1 MPDSIH
7 SVTRQSLI
15 ADFLRTQA
23 GWRLTYAGSD
33 PLPAARCAAAL
44 LDAAAFAATLPDDDA
59 DLTALGRRGCF
70 RGAVFDPGPKGIT
83 IARWWQYGDVRPG
96 SGRPRLPGTPVPADP
111 RELITALTAAVSPG
125 AGQAVA

>member
-1 MPDSIH
+1 M
-7 SVTRQSLI
+7 TRQSLI

-33 PLPAARCAAAL
+33 PLSTARCVAAL
-44 LDAAAFAATLPDDDA
+44 LDAAAFAATLPDDDP
-59 DLTALGRRGCF
+59 DLTALGRCGCF

-83 IARWWQYGDVRPG
+83 IARWWQYGDVLPG
-96 SGRPRLPGTPVPADP
+96 SARPVLPGPPAPADP
-111 RELITALTAAVSPG
+111 RELISALTAAVSPA

>member
-1 MPDSIH
+1 M
-7 SVTRQSLI
+7 TRQSLI

-33 PLPAARCAAAL
+33 PLSTARCVAAL
-44 LDAAAFAATLPDDDA
+44 LDVAAFAATLPDDDP
-59 DLTALGRRGCF
+59 DLTALARCGCF

-83 IARWWQYGDVRPG
+83 IARWWQYGDVLPG
-96 SGRPRLPGTPVPADP
+96 SARPARPAPRPAGP
-111 RELITALTAAVSPG
+111 RELISALAAAVSPG